1 LPIAH
6 SLFPKFLIFFSHNY
20 SLRAFIFARSLMSNT
35 LAIAIVT
42 ATLRNLLMGVTAAI
56 PDTTVTTKPPH
67 KARSGDTLSNQ
78 LNLFLY
84 QTVPNA
90 AWRQAS
96 RTASAAKAD
105 NRPSPLALTLYYFL
119 TAYGRDDDDINA
131 HHLLGEAMGILHAH
145 ELLTRAELQAA
156 LPGSDGREQQE
167 ERIRITPQNLSS
179 EELTRLWGLFQTPY
193 TVSVAYQVSVVLLEY
208 SPPTPIGVQ

>member
-1 LPIAH
+1 
-6 SLFPKFLIFFSHNY
+6 
-20 SLRAFIFARSLMSNT
+20 MSNP
-35 LAIAIVT
+35 LAIAAVT

-56 PDTTVTTKPPH
+56 PDATVTTKPPH
-67 KARSGDTLSNQ
+67 KARSGDTLGNQ

-96 RTASAAKAD
+96 RSTSAARAD

-131 HHLLGEAMGILHAH
+131 HHLLGEAMGILHSH
-145 ELLTRAELQAA
+145 ELLERAELQAA
-156 LPGSDGREQQE
+156 LPGSDEYEQQE
-167 ERIRITPQNLSS
+167 ERIRIAPQNLSS
-179 EELTRLWGLFQTPY
+179 EDLTRLWGLFQTPY
-193 TVSVAYQVSVVLLEY
+193 TLSVAYQVSVVLLDSR
-208 SPPTPIGVQ
+208 SPNPTMVQ